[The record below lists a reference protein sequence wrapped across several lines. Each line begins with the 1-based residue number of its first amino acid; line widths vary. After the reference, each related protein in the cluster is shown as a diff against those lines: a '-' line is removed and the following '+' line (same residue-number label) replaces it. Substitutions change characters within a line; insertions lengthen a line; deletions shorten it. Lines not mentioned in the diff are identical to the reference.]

1 MPNAEYTNWVYANE
15 FTVPENGMWLY
26 KSSASYMYPTESHY
40 DYTYV
45 ERIKRQFQLYVKKA
59 DKGEIEGYGD
69 EYVFKN
75 TADLSGTYADG
86 TDFSFNVPIVE
97 E

>member
-40 DYTYV
+40 DYTYT
-45 ERIKRQFQLYVKKA
+45 ERITRQFKLYVKKA
-59 DKGEIEGYGD
+59 DKGEVEGYGD
-69 EYVFKN
+69 KYVFDE
-75 TADLSGTYADG
+75 TVSLSGEFEDG
-86 TDFSFNVPIVE
+86 EAFGYKVPVAK
-97 E
+97 